1 MKTLSALVDNELIH
15 EEILSHRHLTSI
27 NEYSV
32 LGFLT
37 EEFPYKLLDI
47 LRIEKTPLIYQN
59 SVLEC
64 VERFAIE
71 SGNSDLIN
79 SSYHATSGVVISY
92 SINQRGRTFSG
103 RDQRGSS
110 RPERLD
116 VFDQSREDY
125 ENDTLR
131 FDTERQ
137 DFFYAPIH
145 IPFQAEIENA
155 KWTSLCRMQDSNKL
169 NGRIYQYPELGHIL
183 KQGFRDLEAAART
196 SAQWIQEVARQNPKC
211 RGFLLYGY
219 QFISDATDYFFGCG
233 EPAVGVTRQ
242 APSPYLRFAH
252 IRNESSKSVKFES
265 LQIRHLQNHP
275 YQLTDV
281 TNRSEILKQGEIID
295 EEVNIRLLP
304 GQDILI
310 PIEFGFDT
318 KSHLKYT
325 SGLEDSSSPEWVM
338 DELQVLIAKP
348 VSREIIDSIGS
359 SDYLHSREQINQQ
372 YLADWTHLSQ
382 DFTSQTKSLSN
393 LKSNSPKRFA
403 VGSFFD
409 IKSIKFDG
417 KTLAVSSPNDNPKIS
432 ISTYFQYGSCPY
444 LMTFNSK
451 KEYWIERGAILYGR
465 QNEQMEA
472 GEIYAID
479 EETSKIKIE
488 ERDHEITLLRSLSL
502 IYIDQNSESQCVVE
516 CLTSNL
522 PRNSK
527 GYYLLHEGE
536 SIELDISN
544 LLPKTAIKIQL
555 KVIGYYKI
563 LKYAEALNIA
573 VSWANLEM

>member
-1 MKTLSALVDNELIH
+1 LRTLSAQVDDELIH

-32 LGFLT
+32 LGFLD

-47 LRIEKTPLIYQN
+47 LKIEGTPLIYQN

-71 SGNSDLIN
+71 SGNLDLIN

-92 SINQRGRTFSG
+92 CINQKGRTFSG
-103 RDQRGSS
+103 GVQRGSS
-110 RPERLD
+110 RPEKLD

-131 FDTERQ
+131 FDPERQ

-155 KWTSLCRMQDSNKL
+155 KWTCLCRMQDSNKL
-169 NGRIYQYPELGHIL
+169 NGRIYQYPELGNIL
-183 KQGFRDLEAAART
+183 KQGVRDIEAAART
-196 SAQWIQEVARQNPKC
+196 SDRWIQEVARQNPKC

-219 QFISDATDYFFGCG
+219 QFISDATNSFLGCG
-233 EPAVGVTRQ
+233 IPALGVTRQ

-252 IRNESSKSVKFES
+252 IRNESGKRVNFES
-265 LQIRHLQNHP
+265 LQIRHLQKHP
-275 YQLTDV
+275 HQLTDI
-281 TNRSEILKQGEIID
+281 TNRSQIIKQGEIIN
-295 EEVNIRLLP
+295 EEVNIMLLP

-348 VSREIIDSIGS
+348 VSREIINSIKS
-359 SDYLHSREQINQQ
+359 SDYLRSTEQINQQ

-382 DFTSQTKSLSN
+382 DFTSQTKPVSD
-393 LKSNSPKRFA
+393 LKYNSPKRFA

-409 IKSIKFDG
+409 IKSIKLDG
-417 KTLAVSSPNDNPKIS
+417 KDLAISSPNDNPKIS

-444 LMTFNSK
+444 LITFNSRK
-451 KEYWIERGAILYGR
+451 GYWIERGTILYGR
-465 QNEQMEA
+465 QNEQMEG

-479 EETSKIKIE
+479 EETSRIKIE
-488 ERDHEITLLRSLSL
+488 EHDCEITFLSSLSL
-502 IYIDQNSESQCVVE
+502 IYIDQNSGSQSVVE

-522 PRNSK
+522 PRNGK

-536 SIELDISN
+536 SIELDINN
-544 LLPKTAIKIQL
+544 LLPKTASKIQL
-555 KVIGYYKI
+555 KVVGYYEI
-563 LKYAEALNIA
+563 LKSQEVDILD
-573 VSWANLEM
+573 

>member
-1 MKTLSALVDNELIH
+1 MRTLSALVDDELIH
-15 EEILSHRHLTSI
+15 EEIFSHRHLTSI

-32 LGFLT
+32 LGFLN

-47 LRIEKTPLIYQN
+47 LRIEGTPLIYQN

-71 SGNSDLIN
+71 SGNLDIIN
-79 SSYHATSGVVISY
+79 SSYHAASGVVISY
-92 SINQRGRTFSG
+92 SINQRGRTFLG
-103 RDQRGSS
+103 KVHRGLS

-131 FDTERQ
+131 FDTEHQ
-137 DFFYAPIH
+137 EFFYAPVH

-155 KWTSLCRMQDSNKL
+155 KWTSLCRTRDSNKL
-169 NGRIYQYPELGHIL
+169 NGRIYQYPELGRVL
-183 KQGFRDLEAAART
+183 KQGVRDLGSAPRT
-196 SAQWIQEVARQNPKC
+196 SDQWIQEVARQNPIC
-211 RGFLLYGY
+211 RGFLLYEY
-219 QFISDATDYFFGCG
+219 QFISDADDSFPGCG
-233 EPAVGVTRQ
+233 IPAIGVTRQ

-252 IRNESSKSVKFES
+252 IRNESGKPVNFES
-265 LQIRHLQNHP
+265 LQISRLQNHP
-275 YQLTDV
+275 HQLTDV

-325 SGLEDSSSPEWVM
+325 SGLEDSSSPEWM
-338 DELQVLIAKP
+338 IDELLVLIAKP
-348 VSREIIDSIGS
+348 VSIETMNSIGS
-359 SDYLHSREQINQQ
+359 SDYQRSRKQINKQ
-372 YLADWTHLSQ
+372 YLADWTRLSQ
-382 DFTSQTKSLSN
+382 DFTSQTQSISD
-393 LKSNSPKRFA
+393 LKYNSPKRFA

-417 KTLAVSSPNDNPKIS
+417 KVLAISSPNDNPKIS

-444 LMTFNSK
+444 LITFNSRK
-451 KEYWIERGAILYGR
+451 GYWIERGAILYGR

-479 EETSKIKIE
+479 EETSRIKIE
-488 ERDHEITLLRSLSL
+488 ERDHEITLLSSLSL
-502 IYIDQNSESQCVVE
+502 IYIDQNSGSQCVVE
-516 CLTSNL
+516 CLTSNI

-536 SIELDISN
+536 SIELDINN
-544 LLPKTAIKIQL
+544 LLPKTASKIQL
-555 KVIGYYKI
+555 KVVGYYEI
-563 LKYAEALNIA
+563 LKSPEVDILD
-573 VSWANLEM
+573 

>member
-1 MKTLSALVDNELIH
+1 LRTLSALVDDELIH

-32 LGFLT
+32 LGFLN
-37 EEFPYKLLDI
+37 EEFPYKLLEI
-47 LRIEKTPLIYQN
+47 LRIEGTPLIYQN

-71 SGNSDLIN
+71 SGNSDIIN

-92 SINQRGRTFSG
+92 CINQRGRTFLG
-103 RDQRGSS
+103 TVQRGLSS

-116 VFDQSREDY
+116 VFDQIREDY

-131 FDTERQ
+131 FDTEHQ
-137 DFFYAPIH
+137 EFFYSPVH

-155 KWTSLCRMQDSNKL
+155 KWTCLCRRRDSNKL
-169 NGRIYQYPELGHIL
+169 NGWIYQYPELGRVL
-183 KQGFRDLEAAART
+183 NQGVRDLDSAPRT
-196 SAQWIQEVARQNPKC
+196 SDQWIQEVARQNPLC
-211 RGFLLYGY
+211 RGFLLYQY
-219 QFISDATDYFFGCG
+219 QFISDADDSFLGCG
-233 EPAVGVTRQ
+233 IPAIGVTRQ

-252 IRNESSKSVKFES
+252 IRNESGKPVNFES
-265 LQIRHLQNHP
+265 LQIRHLKNHHH
-275 YQLTDV
+275 QLTDV

-295 EEVNIRLLP
+295 EEVNIMLLP

-325 SGLEDSSSPEWVM
+325 SGVEDRSSPEGMM
-338 DELQVLIAKP
+338 DELLVLIAKP
-348 VSREIIDSIGS
+348 VSIETLNSIPR
-359 SDYLHSREQINQQ
+359 SDDLRSREQINQQ

-382 DFTSQTKSLSN
+382 EFTSQTKSISD
-393 LKSNSPKRFA
+393 LKYNSPKRFA

-417 KTLAVSSPNDNPKIS
+417 KDLAISSPNDNSKIS

-444 LMTFNSK
+444 LITFNSRK
-451 KEYWIERGAILYGR
+451 GYWIERGTILYGR

-479 EETSKIKIE
+479 EETSRIKIE
-488 ERDHEITLLRSLSL
+488 ERDREITLLSSLSL
-502 IYIDQNSESQCVVE
+502 IYIDQNSGSQCVVK
-516 CLTSNL
+516 CLTSNI

-536 SIELDISN
+536 SIELDINN
-544 LLPKTAIKIQL
+544 LLPKTASKIQL
-555 KVIGYYKI
+555 KVVGYYEI
-563 LKYAEALNIA
+563 LKSQEVDILD
-573 VSWANLEM
+573 